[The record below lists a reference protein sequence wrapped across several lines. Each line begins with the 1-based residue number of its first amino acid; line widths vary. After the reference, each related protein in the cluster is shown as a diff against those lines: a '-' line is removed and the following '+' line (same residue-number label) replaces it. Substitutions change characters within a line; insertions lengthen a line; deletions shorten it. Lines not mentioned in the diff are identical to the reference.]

1 MHRIL
6 VEERGFDIHERE
18 VMRTRTKLGMM
29 LRQPNGAKEG
39 FVSNG
44 KRAYEEI
51 DNDDDATG
59 VDYGNLNEGD
69 LDDDIINHLTSSQF
83 TETAELEKSSRDS
96 KSANKASNPLI
107 VSRIRSSGMAGKP
120 RAPTPELSEEVIAK
134 RHERMLKKQAES
146 DELWRTKKRR
156 RRTRDRAGLP
166 ADPPCPPRFPSETT
180 IDEAKKF
187 LHLNDKTYQEMRR
200 NFTNICNELSII
212 KKTLAGPDGWKAAM
226 DRLILESPHLT
237 RYCNDMPSPGRKERL
252 AVDIIC
258 SDVTKRIRVQGNK
271 MTIADAKNAL
281 GVNPE
286 ESRQIRSAYY
296 DILKADHF
304 TSKLEAGD
312 EHWDELKQKWIDG
325 LPILQDILAPG
336 DADPQHSLKV
346 KAIEVLC
353 RDVMKRLRDDQAKHD
368 PNRKKMQVEKS
379 SANKPANESENASNQ
394 ASHGYTPAI
403 THLAS
408 EALANSSNLVPTSMA
423 QNPFMDHAHLGLP
436 NMSQDAYGDFDL
448 DPELFNTALD
458 GNLTQAPE
466 DDHRLTPV
474 FFRLSPSSPI
484 QVEPKIWLDPISS
497 VTIKNIETS
506 ALSKHPIPAAMRV
519 SKIEGI
525 LRTAPH
531 DLECPCHLGND
542 GEVKAYMEYLNGGKV
557 VLEISLAPL

>member
-6 VEERGFDIHERE
+6 IEERGFDIHERE
-18 VMRTRTKLGMM
+18 LMRTRTKLGML

-39 FVSNG
+39 FASNG

-51 DNDDDATG
+51 DKDTDDASG
-59 VDYGNLNEGD
+59 GSYGNLSQGD
-69 LDDDIINHLTSSQF
+69 IDEDLIGQLTSSQF
-83 TETAELEKSSRDS
+83 AQMSEFANSSKR
-96 KSANKASNPLI
+96 NKNPNKVSNPI
-107 VSRIRSSGMAGKP
+107 VVSRIGASGMASKP
-120 RAPTPELSEEVIAK
+120 RLPTPELSEEVIAK

-146 DELWRTKKRR
+146 AELWRTKKRR

-187 LHLNDKTYQEMRR
+187 LHLDDSAYQKMRR
-200 NFTNICNELSII
+200 DFTNICNELKII
-212 KKTLAGPDGWKAAM
+212 KKTLAGQEGWKAAM
-226 DRLILESPHLT
+226 DRLIHESPHLIH
-237 RYCNDMPSPGRKERL
+237 YCCEIPSADGKEKL
-252 AVDIIC
+252 AVDVIC

-312 EHWDELKQKWIDG
+312 EHWDELKVKWIDS
-325 LPILQDILAPG
+325 LPILQEILAPK
-336 DADPQHSLKV
+336 DADPQHGLKV

-368 PNRKKMQVEKS
+368 PNRRKLRHEKVS
-379 SANKPANESENASNQ
+379 TDKTANNSGTVSEHASQ
-394 ASHGYTPAI
+394 GYTPGI
-403 THLAS
+403 SDLTS
-408 EALANSSNLVPTSMA
+408 QALATSSNLTSSDMA
-423 QNPFMDHAHLGLP
+423 HNPFLDHTHLDLP
-436 NMSQDAYGDFDL
+436 NLSQEAYADFDL
-448 DPELFNTALD
+448 DPELFNTAID
-458 GNLTQAPE
+458 GSLSHVPE
-466 DDHRLTPV
+466 DHRPTPV
-474 FFRLSPSSPI
+474 FFRLSPTSPI
-484 QVEPKIWLDPISS
+484 QVNPKIWLDPISS
-497 VTIKNIETS
+497 FSIKDIETS

-525 LRTAPH
+525 LRTQPH

-557 VLEISLAPL
+557 ILEISFAPL